1 MTTAPRRCKASAV
14 KALTIP
20 P

>member
-14 KALTIP
+14 KALT
-20 P
+20 

>member
-20 P
+20 

>member
-14 KALTIP
+14 
-20 P
+20 